1 MMENIEQVRY
11 ESANSRK
18 KIMNKIKWYFGP
30 KKKNIKEETMTRA
43 SKREFFLTIEK
54 RKER

>member
-18 KIMNKIKWYFGP
+18 KIMNQIKWYFGQ
-30 KKKNIKEETMTRA
+30 KKKDKGRDHD
-43 SKREFFLTIEK
+43 
-54 RKER
+54 